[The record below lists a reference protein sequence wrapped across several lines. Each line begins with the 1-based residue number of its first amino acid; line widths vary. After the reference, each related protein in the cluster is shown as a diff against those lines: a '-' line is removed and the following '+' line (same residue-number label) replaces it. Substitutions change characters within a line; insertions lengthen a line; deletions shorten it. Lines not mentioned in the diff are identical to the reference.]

1 MYTVISDI
9 LKYAFVV
16 VIYMFIYSVVK
27 LVYLDISDAR
37 RMSKAD
43 EDGYGYLKLINLR
56 KDLNYK
62 IYESYSI
69 RENATIGRSKKCD
82 IYINDKYLSKEH
94 ARIFF
99 DKDKFF
105 IEDLNST
112 NGTFVNGKE
121 ILSAHPVKLKDNDK
135 ISFGDVSFIF
145 VDSISV
151 A

>member
-56 KDLNYK
+56 RDLNFK

-69 RENATIGRSKKCD
+69 RENAVIGRSKKCD

-99 DKDKFF
+99 DRDKFF

-112 NGTFVNGKE
+112 NGTFINGKE
-121 ILSAHPVKLKDNDK
+121 ISSAHPVKLKDNDK

-145 VDSISV
+145 VDSTSV
-151 A
+151 V

>member
-56 KDLNYK
+56 KDLNFK

-99 DKDKFF
+99 DRDKFF

-145 VDSISV
+145 VDSTSV
-151 A
+151 R